1 MKAVKAF
8 GLPGSA
14 HNKAGRIKLH
24 ASSLVLARSWLRR
37 LDRYLVIKVQGR
49 KKAPEG
55 AVRSPCLNLLTP
67 EGLEPSSAVDSIP
80 LLGHEKPELK
90 VV

>member
-37 LDRYLVIKVQGR
+37 LDRYLVIKVQGK
-49 KKAPEG
+49 KKAPEW
-55 AVRSPCLNLLTP
+55 AVLRDLKLLTP

-90 VV
+90 VG